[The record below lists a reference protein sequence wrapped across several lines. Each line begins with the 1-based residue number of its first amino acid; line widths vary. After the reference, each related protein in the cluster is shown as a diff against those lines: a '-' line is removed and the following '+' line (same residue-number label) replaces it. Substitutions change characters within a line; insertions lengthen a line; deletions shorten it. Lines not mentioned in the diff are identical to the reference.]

1 MQDDTPL
8 LNEHPDPERWWKNR
22 RRQGWYGLVGA
33 ALHAP
38 AFLFGLAWLG
48 PETMEAAQP
57 MFQTSFWG
65 HIALVVVYNGGATLV
80 DAFAKY
86 RSGI

>member
-1 MQDDTPL
+1 MS
-8 LNEHPDPERWWKNR
+8 EHPDPEVWWKNR
-22 RRQGWYGLVGA
+22 RRQGWYGVVGA
-33 ALHAP
+33 ALHVP

-48 PETMEAAQP
+48 PETMESAQA